1 MSCST
6 ASLICIPHFL
16 HDADLL
22 HKQPGAFS
30 GKTGPCAGDRQVLT
44 WRTPGDNIH
53 RGQFISFELCDVPD
67 MEHTGEPFFGH
78 LYGECFDLTGPYRL
92 NAVVQTGKREASDP
106 IKEAAKRG
114 SYLFLNVDLC
124 ILPVD
129 WFSSKV

>member
-1 MSCST
+1 
-6 ASLICIPHFL
+6 
-16 HDADLL
+16 
-22 HKQPGAFS
+22 
-30 GKTGPCAGDRQVLT
+30 
-44 WRTPGDNIH
+44 
-53 RGQFISFELCDVPD
+53 